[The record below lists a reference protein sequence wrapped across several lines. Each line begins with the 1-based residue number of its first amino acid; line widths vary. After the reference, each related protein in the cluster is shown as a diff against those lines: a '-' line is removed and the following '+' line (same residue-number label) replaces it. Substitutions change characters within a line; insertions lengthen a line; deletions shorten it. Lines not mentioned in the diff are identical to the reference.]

1 VQISGNHRGAAGG
14 ALDSAENASPVDA
27 VESVTRKL
35 GVALGATA
43 ASFLISDLSGRALVR
58 LTHVPLAGG
67 SGSAPHAADDERRV
81 GEESATVLPF
91 DGGPVE
97 QAMRAQEVQVEPPSG
112 LQVGGS
118 GLWTV
123 LAPVTERGEAIGLLE
138 LLLPAEPDAAAVAEI
153 ARTAHLLAFV
163 IIANRRH
170 TDLFEWG
177 RRTRPFTLAAEIQQR
192 LLPGAYT
199 CEAGAFTL
207 AAWLEPAASVAG
219 DTFDYSVDRDVLHLS
234 VTDAMGHGVASA
246 ITASICAAGLRG
258 TRRQG
263 ASLPDQAVTANAALV
278 EHAAR
283 AADEGFVTAL
293 LARIDLPTGR
303 LDLVN
308 AGHLLP
314 LLARGASVAPIEL
327 VPDLPLG
334 MFAETTYRT
343 TSHTLEPG
351 DRLVIVTDGMLEHGA
366 AHYDLPA
373 GINRTRALHP
383 REMVRVLA
391 DDVLDATGHALS
403 DDATVLVL
411 DWHDH
416 HDQERT
422 TTAGADTR
430 RTTRTITQ

>member
-1 VQISGNHRGAAGG
+1 VQAREIPRGAVSR

-27 VESVTRKL
+27 VESVTRRL
-35 GVALGATA
+35 GLALGATA

-58 LTHVPLAGG
+58 LAHIPLTDGPG
-67 SGSAPHAADDERRV
+67 NSPRTSDERRV

-91 DGGPVE
+91 DGGPAE
-97 QAMRAQEVQVEPPSG
+97 QAMRSQEVHVQPPADPPS
-112 LQVGGS
+112 VGS
-118 GLWTV
+118 PAWTV

-138 LLLPAEPDAAAVAEI
+138 LLLPAEPDAATVAEI

-219 DTFDYSVDRDVLHLS
+219 DAFDYSVDRDILHLS

-246 ITASICAAGLRG
+246 MTASISAAALRG

-263 ASLPDQAVTANAALV
+263 ASLPDQATSANAALV
-278 EHAAR
+278 EHASR
-283 AADEGFVTAL
+283 TADEGFATAL
-293 LARIDLPTGR
+293 LGRIDLPTGR

-314 LLARGASVAPIEL
+314 FLSRGGRVAPIEL
-327 VPDLPLG
+327 APDLPLG
-334 MFAETTYRT
+334 LFAEATYRA
-343 TSHTLEPG
+343 TSHALEHG
-351 DRLVIVTDGMLEHGA
+351 DRLVVVTDGMLEHGA

-373 GINRTRALHP
+373 GIHRTSALHP

-391 DDVLDATGHALS
+391 DDVLAATGHALS

-411 DWHDH
+411 DWHGN
-416 HDQERT
+416 HDQDRT
-422 TTAGADTR
+422 TIAGADPR
-430 RTTRTITQ
+430 RSSGTIS